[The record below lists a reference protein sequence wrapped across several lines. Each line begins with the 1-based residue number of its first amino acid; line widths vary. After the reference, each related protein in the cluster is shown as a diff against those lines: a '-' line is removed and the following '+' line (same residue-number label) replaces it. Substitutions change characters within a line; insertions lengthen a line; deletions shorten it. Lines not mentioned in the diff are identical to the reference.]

1 MPPRIR
7 TRISQPFWC
16 DPSDSYRFRP
26 ANIPPLMHA
35 PAETF
40 WLDEL
45 FEGGVVLPDTDEGNR
60 RSGDNGVVGT
70 PWDWQDNL
78 GDGALLPLR

>member
-1 MPPRIR
+1 
-7 TRISQPFWC
+7 
-16 DPSDSYRFRP
+16 
-26 ANIPPLMHA
+26 MHA
-35 PAETF
+35 PGETF